1 MVAFRENIITH
12 ENFLAC
18 TMESQRC
25 LKYTTADSWDPCTTK
40 CELKQLDFTPFLKD
54 FSKLSFDLQKVAKVL
69 LCSCKA
75 CLFDVNLLHSCY
87 SLVGKKLT
95 LVWADSRAGLDAT
108 ALLLLFCFGSRIP
121 PRVSCCHPS
130 SVRLNLLWFVT
141 VSQPM
146 PGLLASISGLRQ
158 CLLCTRFY
166 EWQLLSPLFLLLP
179 NPLLS
184 FILCASAFYL
194 SCAPS

>member
-1 MVAFRENIITH
+1 MHYE
-12 ENFLAC
+12 
-18 TMESQRC
+18 
-25 LKYTTADSWDPCTTK
+25 

-87 SLVGKKLT
+87 SLVRKKLT

-130 SVRLNLLWFVT
+130 SVCLNLLWFVT

-146 PGLLASISGLRQ
+146 PGLLASISGLRR

-166 EWQLLSPLFLLLP
+166 EGQLLV
-179 NPLLS
+179 LS
-184 FILCASAFYL
+184 FFCSLTL
-194 SCAPS
+194 SCHLSSVPLPFTCHMHHPGFFLVFSSSQSKGVYF

>member
-130 SVRLNLLWFVT
+130 SVRLNLLF
-141 VSQPM
+141 
-146 PGLLASISGLRQ
+146 
-158 CLLCTRFY
+158 
-166 EWQLLSPLFLLLP
+166 LSPCLV
-179 NPLLS
+179 S
-184 FILCASAFYL
+184 
-194 SCAPS
+194 